1 MTEVITFFLNSM
13 VQSVQIGA
21 WGVSSV
27 NRAVASILRLWGEET
42 GQDITDYALM
52 LAIILAFLL
61 STIRLIGWSA
71 R

>member
-1 MTEVITFFLNSM
+1 
-13 VQSVQIGA
+13 
-21 WGVSSV
+21 V
-27 NRAVASILRLWGEET
+27 NRAVALILLWSEET
-42 GQDITDYALM
+42 GQDIADYALM

>member
-1 MTEVITFFLNSM
+1 MS
-13 VQSVQIGA
+13 
-21 WGVSSV
+21 
-27 NRAVASILRLWGEET
+27 RAVALILRLWSEET
-42 GQDITDYALM
+42 GQDIADYALM

>member
-1 MTEVITFFLNSM
+1 VTEVITFFLNSM

-27 NRAVASILRLWGEET
+27 NRAVASILRLWGEES
-42 GQDITDYALM
+42 GQDIADYALM
-52 LAIILAFLL
+52 LAIVLAFVLG
-61 STIRLIGWSA
+61 TIRLIGWSA

>member
-1 MTEVITFFLNSM
+1 M
-13 VQSVQIGA
+13 VQSSLDRGLGSFV
-21 WGVSSV
+21 
-27 NRAVASILRLWGEET
+27 GEPRSGINIALER
-42 GQDITDYALM
+42 GDWQDIADYALM